1 MFLDYYL
8 RIKIKRSHMDILEI
22 MRKQDPL
29 YPTFE
34 QIYTA
39 SFPLFEQRTEEQ
51 QEQAFQSPNYHLEV
65 YLKDNLFIGF
75 ISYWDFSTY
84 VYIEHFAIHENF
96 RGQGYGGL
104 LLEDFN
110 KRLNKIIL
118 LEIDPIMDEVSANR
132 LKFYKKCGFFE
143 NSYDHLHPPYRNAYQ
158 GHALI
163 ILTTERPITEDEYI
177 QFCSDLRNIVMAN

>member
-1 MFLDYYL
+1 
-8 RIKIKRSHMDILEI
+8 MDILEI
-22 MRKQDPL
+22 TRKQDPL

-51 QEQAFQSPNYHLEV
+51 QEQAFQSPNYHLVV

-96 RGQGYGGL
+96 RDKDTAVYCW
-104 LLEDFN
+104 
-110 KRLNKIIL
+110 RIL
-118 LEIDPIMDEVSANR
+118 INAWIRS
-132 LKFYKKCGFFE
+132 
-143 NSYDHLHPPYRNAYQ
+143 SY
-158 GHALI
+158 
-163 ILTTERPITEDEYI
+163 
-177 QFCSDLRNIVMAN
+177 

>member
-1 MFLDYYL
+1 MAHPKRKQSKTRTAKRRTHDKAVAPTIAICPNCGAWHVYHTVS
-8 RIKIKRSHMDILEI
+8 KIKRSHMDILEI
-22 MRKQDPL
+22 TRKQDPL

-51 QEQAFQSPNYHLEV
+51 QEQAFQSPNYHLVV

-96 RGQGYGGL
+96 RVYCW
-104 LLEDFN
+104 
-110 KRLNKIIL
+110 RIL
-118 LEIDPIMDEVSANR
+118 I
-132 LKFYKKCGFFE
+132 
-143 NSYDHLHPPYRNAYQ
+143 NA
-158 GHALI
+158 
-163 ILTTERPITEDEYI
+163 
-177 QFCSDLRNIVMAN
+177 